1 MVTKTHRNT
10 VSNKKNTWLNLHL
23 SRYILYSVKKYCL
36 EKIFIFPP
44 PYLMVEI
51 LSCMG
56 TLILSYVDDYM
67 EPMAIFTM
75 WMEINSTKYNAIAIK
90 GS

>member
-1 MVTKTHRNT
+1 
-10 VSNKKNTWLNLHL
+10 
-23 SRYILYSVKKYCL
+23 
-36 EKIFIFPP
+36 
-44 PYLMVEI
+44 MVEI